1 MEGYKINKTELL
13 KKFIAK
19 KERETKKKQE
29 KNYISTLDS
38 RIKKPSSRMLT
49 GMLTLDYL
57 LNGFMEGSLYEVSG
71 KPGAGKSTL
80 SWKIIE
86 KLQYIYPGISIY
98 YNDIE
103 GTSNDE
109 AFLNR
114 FPLLKR
120 GEIMI
125 DSNPDIETFFG
136 GLEDICNIVDLV
148 FIDTVAMMDPKNKI
162 DMEKSEMG
170 KIAGLMTR
178 GWKRYFDIARGGV
191 RMVAIN
197 QLRDNLDPYS
207 ANVGP
212 KTPGGNA
219 YHYALTG
226 QIEIKRD
233 GGQSKADKDKDIFGN
248 EKVRAWDTII
258 KIHKNK
264 QGPFGKSI
272 NTCLNT
278 DEENNKFVTFDELKE
293 LISFSEV
300 FGFIE
305 RSGAMNTIYSTKDG
319 TEVIKL
325 KGKDALNEY
334 LAENIDTYI
343 DLKMGCYREILPKN
357 FLYNL
362 YDKLVMIARG
372 EKDSFTLKNIL
383 DFEKPV
389 QVQLE
394 KIILKPEETLE
405 DMKKKYPIDFFLP
418 KDSLKAFEEEYG
430 KPWKWTLR
438 EFEEEEEEDE

>member
-170 KIAGLMTR
+170 KIAAVSYT
-178 GWKRYFDIARGGV
+178 
-191 RMVAIN
+191 
-197 QLRDNLDPYS
+197 
-207 ANVGP
+207 
-212 KTPGGNA
+212 
-219 YHYALTG
+219 HLT
-226 QIEIKRD
+226 
-233 GGQSKADKDKDIFGN
+233 
-248 EKVRAWDTII
+248 
-258 KIHKNK
+258 
-264 QGPFGKSI
+264 
-272 NTCLNT
+272 
-278 DEENNKFVTFDELKE
+278 
-293 LISFSEV
+293 
-300 FGFIE
+300 
-305 RSGAMNTIYSTKDG
+305 
-319 TEVIKL
+319 
-325 KGKDALNEY
+325 
-334 LAENIDTYI
+334 
-343 DLKMGCYREILPKN
+343 LPTTSR
-357 FLYNL
+357 
-362 YDKLVMIARG
+362 V
-372 EKDSFTLKNIL
+372 
-383 DFEKPV
+383 
-389 QVQLE
+389 
-394 KIILKPEETLE
+394 
-405 DMKKKYPIDFFLP
+405 
-418 KDSLKAFEEEYG
+418 
-430 KPWKWTLR
+430 
-438 EFEEEEEEDE
+438 